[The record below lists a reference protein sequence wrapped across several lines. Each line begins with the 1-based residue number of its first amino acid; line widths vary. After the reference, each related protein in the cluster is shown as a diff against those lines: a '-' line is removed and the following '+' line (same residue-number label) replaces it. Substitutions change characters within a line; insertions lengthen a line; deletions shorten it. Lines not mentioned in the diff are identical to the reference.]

1 MGIGTDRKKL
11 ADIQA
16 EMSKV
21 PDYFLTHPNFGGCSF
36 GAPELQAFEALVV
49 PRNKP
54 EHEFTDPGLEL
65 AGDSSPSA
73 RL

>member
-21 PDYFLTHPNFGGCSF
+21 PDLPIRTSAAAPF